1 MPGPDS
7 VREDPVTLVGA
18 PAPDNLR
25 ALPHTSQ
32 ARPARARVLAWTFAL
47 LVVLTA
53 IMTWPQAGQMG
64 SVPDEGDPLLNT
76 WALSWVAHQLP
87 IAPARL
93 FHANIFYPERYTLL
107 YSESLVAPALT
118 VAPLS
123 WLGVPPVIV
132 YNVAFLLAL
141 VFSGVGVALLVLELT
156 GVTSAA
162 VLSGIVFAFL
172 PFRMDHYSHMQL
184 QQTQWIPMALWA
196 LHRTI
201 DTGRKRDAVLLGV
214 FAALQLL
221 SCVYFGLFLIPY
233 MATVAAVLFFART
246 RVAAQ
251 GADVAFIVNRR
262 FATTRLL
269 AACVAAVAYLALA
282 GPLGIAYVRASE
294 VVGERSADEAIAGSA
309 VPANYLGA
317 PRNSTLYKNVLA
329 SFGDEEKRLFPG
341 FVVVVLAIAGLRR
354 RLTAAQLAYVAALL
368 VAFDLSLG
376 FNGLTFEPL
385 FHLVGP
391 FRGLRVPARMG
402 LFVGLSLSVLAGYGV
417 ARLGARIRSAG
428 LRRTSV
434 AVACALILMESRSD
448 TMTLQAIPSSPPEI
462 YADLM
467 ADIGD
472 SPTAAIVEFP
482 QASSMPTYMYYSTF
496 HWQNLLNGYSGFFP
510 PSYIDLVYRLESFP
524 DADSLDALRR
534 RGTRYVVV
542 HEQLMPPDRYERIVT
557 SAERSADLS
566 LVATRPWNGKAIK
579 LYRVV
584 YPR

>member
-7 VREDPVTLVGA
+7 ARDDFMTVGA
-18 PAPDNLR
+18 PASN
-25 ALPHTSQ
+25 PHDSVQRLQSTST
-32 ARPARARVLAWTFAL
+32 RLKVLAWTFVL

-53 IMTWPQAGQMG
+53 IMTWPQVRQMT

-107 YSESLVAPALT
+107 YSESLIAPALT

-123 WLGVPPVIV
+123 WLGVPPVVV

-156 GVTSAA
+156 GTAAAA
-162 VLSGIVFAFL
+162 VVSGIVFAFM

-196 LHRTI
+196 LHRVM
-201 DTGRKRDAVLLGV
+201 DSGRTKHAVLLGA

-221 SCVYFGLFLIPY
+221 SCVYFGLFLFPY
-233 MATVAAVLFFART
+233 LATVALVLFFARA

-251 GADVAFIVNRR
+251 GPDVAFIVNRR
-262 FATTRLL
+262 FAASRLV
-269 AACVAAVAYLALA
+269 AACVAAAVFLALA
-282 GPLGIAYVRASE
+282 GPLGLAYVRASQ
-294 VVGERSADEAIAGSA
+294 VVGERSPDEAIAGSA
-309 VPANYLGA
+309 TPANYLGA
-317 PRNSTLYKNVLA
+317 PRNSTLYKNWLG
-329 SFGDEEKRLFPG
+329 SFGEEEKHLFPG
-341 FVVVVLAIAGLRR
+341 FVVVALAIAGLRR
-354 RLTAAQLAYVAALL
+354 RPPAAQVAYVLALL

-385 FHLVGP
+385 FRLVGP

-417 ARLGARIRSAG
+417 ARLGSRIQSAG
-428 LRRTSV
+428 LRRAIV
-434 AVACALILMESRSD
+434 ATACALILLESRSD
-448 TMTLQAIPSSPPEI
+448 TLTLQAIPSSPPEI
-462 YADLM
+462 YADLVK
-467 ADIGD
+467 DIGD
-472 SPTAAIVEFP
+472 SPPAAIVEFP

-524 DADSLDALRR
+524 DVDSLDALRR

-542 HEQLMPPDRYERIVT
+542 HQQLMPPDRWERIVT
-557 SAERSADLS
+557 GAERTPDLS
-566 LVATRPWNGKAIK
+566 LVTTRTWRDKEIR